1 MKVSCNTL
9 NPKDLLK
16 LTSEIV
22 IMLSS
27 IEKKISQTER
37 NSVDGQTLLDGLMM
51 VLMMKPFYHKLNHK
65 STSENKFKSDQYL

>member
-37 NSVDGQTLLDGLMM
+37 NSADGQTLLDGLMM
-51 VLMMKPFYHKLNHK
+51 VLMMKSFYHKPNHK